1 MPTER
6 AIKEDRSR
14 EKNEVLVR
22 RKRNQTPVLLPCRCS
37 FSFSA
42 RAFINYVF
50 AHRQHACER
59 RWEVKRRR
67 ERRNG
72 RKRKCRKKLCA
83 IIPQLLEISV
93 SINLVSCTIRFFR
106 DSSRLFLPSRSCNV
120 TIRKDTQGCAIRR
133 VHAPSRSFAWL
144 SDLTS
149 HGYDHCDYESFERER
164 ERELINY
171 EDSKRSL

>member
-106 DSSRLFLPSRSCNV
+106 DSSRLFLPLVPALSRYKR
-120 TIRKDTQGCAIRR
+120 IRKD
-133 VHAPSRSFAWL
+133 AWL
-144 SDLTS
+144 GESMLLPDLLRDWATWRRT
-149 HGYDHCDYESFERER
+149 GTITVITRALRER
-164 ERELINY
+164 ERE
-171 EDSKRSL
+171 S